1 MSVQITKEDFVE
13 YEKVRRS
20 GKFNMI
26 MNWSD
31 AIAET
36 NLSYEQWKKI
46 MKHYQIIKTHQLIEN
61 NEFIEN
67 HEIIENHHNTKN
79 DQLMEKD
86 IKS

>member
-13 YEKVRRS
+13 YERVRRS

-46 MKHYQIIKTHQLIEN
+46 MKHYQTFYDSWIDDETDEELN
-61 NEFIEN
+61 NE
-67 HEIIENHHNTKN
+67 
-79 DQLMEKD
+79 D
-86 IKS
+86 

>member
-13 YEKVRRS
+13 YERVRRS

-46 MKHYQIIKTHQLIEN
+46 MNYL
-61 NEFIEN
+61 
-67 HEIIENHHNTKN
+67 
-79 DQLMEKD
+79 KD
-86 IKS
+86 INQGDVIQY